1 MFRREFLAE
10 FNGMESKDIR
20 NNINQMLESFFY
32 LELYYYI
39 GLLVSITEIKKFPG
53 KTQ

>member
-39 GLLVSITEIKKFPG
+39 KYYRSITEI
-53 KTQ
+53 QQ